1 MGRRDEKHAR
11 TFPVRSGVGYRE
23 RVSLKIDQD
32 HSRFRAIVRGKIRQN
47 LRKYVSQG
55 EILGKQGKDVVSIPL
70 PHIEIPRFRFAD
82 KQGGG
87 VAQGDG
93 EAGDPIPGQA
103 DEGQGSG
110 KGQAGKDAGEHPLE
124 IELSLDELADLLGEE
139 LSLPHIESKGK
150 NRILEQKDRYV
161 GIRRVGPR
169 SLRHFKRTFRT
180 ALLRQVALGAYDARR
195 PIIIPTREDL
205 RFKSWKT
212 EQEPVANAVIVYMM
226 DVSGSMGDEQK
237 EIVRI
242 ETFWIDTWLRRH
254 YAGLE
259 TRFIVHDSQAR
270 EVDRDTF
277 FRTRESGG
285 TMISSAYDLCAQIL
299 ERDYPAAEWN
309 VYPFHF
315 SDGDN
320 WSADDT
326 ALSLQ
331 LLEERILPRVNLFG
345 YGQVQSPYGS
355 GQFIRDIRERLGND
369 VRVVPSEIRDREAIL
384 GSIREFLG
392 TGR

>member
-1 MGRRDEKHAR
+1 MLV
-11 TFPVRSGVGYRE
+11 TFPDHATVGYRV

-32 HSRFRAIVRGKIRQN
+32 HSRFRAIVRGKVREN

-55 EILGKQGKDVVSIPL
+55 ELLGKQGKDVVSIPL

-82 KQGGG
+82 EQQGG

-93 EAGDPIPGQA
+93 EAGDPLDGGDPQDGQP
-103 DEGQGSG
+103 G
-110 KGQAGKDAGEHPLE
+110 KGKAGKDGADHALE
-124 IELSLDELADLLGEE
+124 VELTLDELADMLGEE
-139 LSLPHIESKGK
+139 LGLPRIENKGK
-150 NRILEQKDRYV
+150 SRLEDEKDRYV

-169 SLRHFKRTFRT
+169 SLRHFRRTFRT
-180 ALLRQVALGAYDARR
+180 ALLRQVALGSYDPRK
-195 PIIIPTREDL
+195 PLIVPVREDL

-212 EQEPVANAVIVYMM
+212 EREPVANAVILYMM

-242 ETFWIDTWLRRH
+242 ESFWIDTWLKRH
-254 YAGLE
+254 YPGLE
-259 TRFIVHDSQAR
+259 TRFVTHDATAR

-285 TMISSAYDLCAQIL
+285 TMISSAYELCARIL
-299 ERDYPAAEWN
+299 EADYPTSEWN

-320 WSADDT
+320 WSAEDT
-326 ALSLQ
+326 ALSLA
-331 LLEERILPRVNLFG
+331 LLHERILPRANLFG

-355 GQFIRDIRERLGND
+355 GQFIRDLRDRFGAD
-369 VRVVPSEIRDREAIL
+369 DRVVTSEIRDREAIV